1 MDLFE
6 YNLERKQKNTSPLA
20 ERVRPETIEDFFGQ
34 EHIIYPNSPLMRLI
48 KTDRIG
54 SLILY
59 GPPGTGKTTL
69 AKVIS
74 NSTNRIFEKLSAVTS
89 GIKDIKEVV
98 KNAQDNLNF
107 YNKGTILFI
116 DEIHRFNKSQ
126 QDALLPHVESGL
138 ITLIGATTEN
148 PFFEVNRALLSRTKI
163 VELKHLSLE
172 DIKKALKRALNH
184 KNGLEDYNVVIGD
197 EELDLLSKLSSGD
210 LRNALNSLEVA
221 VLSTEEV
228 DGKVIIDKKTIR
240 DSFFL
245 DNIGYDKGGDIHYD
259 TISAFIKSMR
269 GSDPD
274 AALIYLAKMLEAGED
289 PKFIARRMI
298 IFASEDVGNADP
310 HALSIANEVFRA
322 VEVVGL
328 PECKLNLAQGVTY
341 LATAPK
347 SNSSYT
353 GILDAISDVKS
364 KPELGIPP
372 YLRDAHYS
380 GAKDLGHGI
389 GYKYPHDYPSGY
401 VEQRYMP
408 LNFEIKNYYKPKNRG
423 YERNILRFLRD
434 KEGD

>member
-6 YNLERKQKNTSPLA
+6 YSLEKKKKDNSPLA
-20 ERVRPETIEDFFGQ
+20 QRVRPETIDEFFSQ

-48 KTDRIG
+48 KSDRIG

-69 AKVIS
+69 ARIIS
-74 NSTNRIFEKLSAVTS
+74 NSTNRVFEKLSAVTS

-98 KNAQDNLNF
+98 KNAKDNLNF

-163 VELKHLSLE
+163 VELKHLSDE
-172 DIKKALKRALNH
+172 DIKKALLRAIDH
-184 KNGLEDYNVVIGD
+184 RNGLKDYNVKIG
-197 EELDLLSKLSSGD
+197 EKELDLLARLSSGD
-210 LRNALNSLEVA
+210 LRNALTSLEVA
-221 VLSTEEV
+221 VLSTRET
-228 DGKVIIDKKTIR
+228 DGEIILDENTIR

-259 TISAFIKSMR
+259 TISAFIKSLR

-289 PKFIARRMI
+289 PKFIARRLI
-298 IFASEDVGNADP
+298 IFASEDIGNADP
-310 HALSIANEVFRA
+310 RALTVANDVFRA

-341 LATAPK
+341 LSTAPK
-347 SNSSYT
+347 SNSSYKA
-353 GILDAISDVKS
+353 IMEAISDVKANS
-364 KPELGIPP
+364 ELEIPP
-372 YLRDAHYS
+372 YLRDSHYS

-389 GYKYPHDYPSGY
+389 GYKYPHDYKGGY
-401 VEQRYMP
+401 VKQRYMP
-408 LNFEIKNYYKPKNRG
+408 LNYDIKKYYRPENRG
-423 YERNILRFLRD
+423 YERNILKFLED
-434 KEGD
+434 KEEE